1 MDGRWAAID
10 AATVDV
16 TTQWAMGLGYNK
28 GAPDEVLIGLF
39 DVPRRHD
46 FSLGFLYRRDVPS
59 RVLDAAIGHPD
70 RIVRFLAAEGGNLTP
85 AQWDRLAAATPTEK
99 DRAIVAELRD
109 EVATREPWATKGRGI
124 ERPPHPDAAP
134 PASPAEIAEWADA
147 VEDISPDAHSK
158 ALWWVAALHDNP
170 DAMRQLAASP
180 KALVRRSVARARHLP
195 PDVVDRLAHDEDRV
209 VHLFLT
215 ESCDDAT
222 PEVLLS
228 VWSWWPGSLSFPGR
242 PPQPPELPEGPPAP
256 LRRRPEPEP
265 AAARID
271 RQGIDPRARR
281 SVRGRSRAPGP
292 SGGRRR
298 SAHVPRAP
306 HQAAPGAAHRAK
318 RRSEPCHPGAGH
330 APHGRADAARASTS
344 TVPTSHLPEVD
355 DRVLVVR
362 APVPLHRMAGHS
374 VRSLRNF
381 GIIDPCPFSAIP
393 RSVSEARSWPP

>member
-180 KALVRRSVARARHLP
+180 KASVRRSVARARHLP

-242 PPQPPELPEGPPAP
+242 PRNHPNFPQDGLLRFADDPNPSLRLLALTDKASTPELVDRFAEDPE
-256 LRRRPEPEP
+256 LQVRQ
-265 AAARID
+265 AAAA
-271 RQGIDPRARR
+271 DPRM
-281 SVRGRSRAPGP
+281 SPGP
-292 SGGRRR
+292 LIRLLLELHTAQ
-298 SAHVPRAP
+298 SAAQNPAIPVPVM
-306 HQAAPGAAHRAK
+306 HHMVELTQ
-318 RRSEPCHPGAGH
+318 
-330 APHGRADAARASTS
+330 
-344 TVPTSHLPEVD
+344 
-355 DRVLVVR
+355 R
-362 APVPLHRMAGHS
+362 APVPQPS
-374 VRSLRNF
+374 
-381 GIIDPCPFSAIP
+381 
-393 RSVSEARSWPP
+393 PPHIFQK